1 MLVADILGSSSVNEA
16 IYTIKSECSQFLRES
31 NGLPVYRALPK
42 GYNSFHKVKV
52 RHHKRSDSVSEAF
65 NSAFSGQATNLVPR
79 GVFAQSILME
89 TTNDTDPFYIFP
101 INGYRYFYS
110 KGVQNSNLNFR
121 DVMETLQDNISGA
134 FDITRDLIKYTYTN
148 KNLTAGILSESEVIF
163 FNIPYFYAAR
173 VADFGNYSRLIN
185 R

>member
-1 MLVADILGSSSVNEA
+1 MLVADILGGSPIDET
-16 IYTIKSECSQFLRES
+16 IYAIKSECSQFLRES
-31 NGLPVYRALPK
+31 KGLPVYRALPK
-42 GYNSFHKVKV
+42 VYNTFHKVKV

-65 NSAFSGQATNLVPR
+65 NSAFSGEAANLVPR
-79 GVFAQSILME
+79 GVFAQSVIME
-89 TTNDTDPFYIFP
+89 ATHDTDPFYVFP

-148 KNLTAGILSESEVIF
+148 KNLAEGIQSDSEVIF
-163 FNIPYFYAAR
+163 FNIPYFYAVR
-173 VADFGNYSRLIN
+173 VADFGNYNRLIN